1 LNIVLSYLNS
11 APQSFQNAMQAAANI
26 LDSLILNNI
35 TVNIQVAYDTSLGTS
50 AEGGDLSGN
59 YVSYSTLRAALA
71 SHETTAADQ
80 TFVNS
85 LPNTS
90 TISGVNGSG
99 TPVTMSTFWVPSA
112 IEKALGLPTTSTTDG
127 GVWMGSQIPSSLLVG
142 VALHEL
148 THAMGREPG
157 VGPFDLFRYT
167 TSGQHLFSASATA
180 PAAHFSING
189 GSTDLADFGRNSD
202 PSDFLNSGVQGS
214 TDPFDE
220 FYSGSTQQ
228 NLTAVDKELMDVLG
242 FNISNSIVVAPTAS
256 KAPQGGA
263 AVALLSGPPTIT
275 DSISTTLSGAT
286 IKIANSSGNAVT
298 GDELYINGQQS
309 GTVDG
314 GLVTVNWNNSTKV
327 LTLTGNASMAA
338 YQTLLGQ
345 VSYQD
350 AGTDSS
356 TGSHPQRTIT
366 WTVNDGTSNLSTT
379 SQITIDRLPVANND
393 AASAVVGTS
402 LIALAP
408 AGVLNNDADSDNDT
422 LIVSGVSDSAH
433 GAGMVGQTVLAGV
446 YGHLVLNPNGSYAYF
461 ADIASAINSAP
472 PGSHLQD
479 TFNYTASDGNGGT
492 AAAALTITL
501 DRLPMVMASNVTASR
516 EQTSVPASSL
526 FTASDPDGD
535 TVGMYHF
542 YDATGNG
549 HFVVNGVAQPTAT
562 SITVTAAQLAQ
573 ISYQFGSGSDQ
584 LFVQAY
590 DGMQWSNWQPFMA
603 SPGVDSS
610 PVVTASDVTASH
622 NQNFAASS
630 LFTASDPDGDIIT
643 TYHFYDATGNGHF
656 VVNGVAQPTATSI
669 TVTAAQLGQTSYQ
682 SGSGADQLFVQAYD
696 GTLWSNWKP
705 FLVNAPPDNP
715 PVVMASDLTATHS
728 ESFAAS
734 SLFTASDP
742 DGDAITT
749 YHFYDATGNGHFV
762 VNGVAQPAATSIAVS
777 AAQLAQTSYQSGS
790 GADQLFVQA
799 YDGTLWSNWKPF
811 MVNAPVD
818 RAPVVMAPDV
828 TATHNQSF
836 AASSLFTASDPDG
849 DTISMYHFYDAT
861 GNGHFVVNGV
871 AQPTATSITVTAAQ
885 LAQTSY
891 QSGSGADQLFVQAYD
906 GTLWSNWLPF
916 MVNAPVDRAPV
927 VTAPDVNA
935 SHNQSFAA
943 SSLFT
948 ASDPDG
954 DAISMYHFYN
964 ATGNG
969 HFVVNGIAQPTATS
983 ITVTAAELAQTSYQS
998 GAGSDQL
1005 FVQAYDG
1012 TLWSNWQPF
1021 MVNADFHIV

>member
-1 LNIVLSYLNS
+1 MNIVLSYLNS

-345 VSYQD
+345 VSYED

-656 VVNGVAQPTATSI
+656 VVNGVAQPR
-669 TVTAAQLGQTSYQ
+669 
-682 SGSGADQLFVQAYD
+682 
-696 GTLWSNWKP
+696 
-705 FLVNAPPDNP
+705 PP
-715 PVVMASDLTATHS
+715 AS
-728 ESFAAS
+728 
-734 SLFTASDP
+734 
-742 DGDAITT
+742 
-749 YHFYDATGNGHFV
+749 
-762 VNGVAQPAATSIAVS
+762 
-777 AAQLAQTSYQSGS
+777 
-790 GADQLFVQA
+790 
-799 YDGTLWSNWKPF
+799 
-811 MVNAPVD
+811 
-818 RAPVVMAPDV
+818 R
-828 TATHNQSF
+828 
-836 AASSLFTASDPDG
+836 
-849 DTISMYHFYDAT
+849 
-861 GNGHFVVNGV
+861 
-871 AQPTATSITVTAAQ
+871 
-885 LAQTSY
+885 
-891 QSGSGADQLFVQAYD
+891 
-906 GTLWSNWLPF
+906 
-916 MVNAPVDRAPV
+916 
-927 VTAPDVNA
+927 
-935 SHNQSFAA
+935 
-943 SSLFT
+943 
-948 ASDPDG
+948 
-954 DAISMYHFYN
+954 
-964 ATGNG
+964 
-969 HFVVNGIAQPTATS
+969 
-983 ITVTAAELAQTSYQS
+983 
-998 GAGSDQL
+998 
-1005 FVQAYDG
+1005 
-1012 TLWSNWQPF
+1012 
-1021 MVNADFHIV
+1021 